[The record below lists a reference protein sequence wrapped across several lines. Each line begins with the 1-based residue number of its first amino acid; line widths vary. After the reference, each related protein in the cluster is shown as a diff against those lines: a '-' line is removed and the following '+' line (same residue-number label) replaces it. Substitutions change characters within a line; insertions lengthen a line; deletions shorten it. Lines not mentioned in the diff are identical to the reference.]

1 MIQLSELCSE
11 QIGPC
16 GFEFVRDGNVN
27 SNLKLKTKAFPWSIV
42 QREFDYLY
50 NIIVDNNLKR
60 GFEACTGV
68 GISALAAGLAMKQT
82 SGKIVT
88 LDAYIEEY
96 LENPD
101 YHGQKILNIDS
112 LAFQTVQALIAKYQ
126 LENILVPVVG
136 WTPDNVPANIEAN
149 FTEPLDYVFIDGGH
163 TPSQLLQDINVVLP
177 YTNKDTY
184 WLFHD
189 AADNVFNYQVAEFVF
204 RTIGK
209 SRVIVCPVSEG
220 CNDLAILR

>member
-1 MIQLSELCSE
+1 MIQFQELVE
-11 QIGPC
+11 TQIGPV
-16 GFEFVRDGNVN
+16 GFEMIPSGH
-27 SNLKLKTKAFPWSIV
+27 LKLRTKPVPWSVV

-82 SGKIVT
+82 NGKVVT

-96 LENPD
+96 LETPD
-101 YHGQKILNIDS
+101 YHDQKLIHLDS
-112 LAFQTVQALIAKYQ
+112 LAFQSVQALIVKYQ
-126 LENILVPVVG
+126 LEDILIPVVG

-149 FTEPLDYVFIDGGH
+149 FSEPLDYVFIDGGH
-163 TPSQLLQDINVVLP
+163 TPLQLLKDINVVLP
-177 YTNKDTY
+177 YTNKDTH

-189 AADNVFNYQVAEFVF
+189 AADNVFNQDVAEFVF
-204 RTIGK
+204 QTIGK
-209 SRVIVCPVSEG
+209 SRVIVCPSSEG
-220 CNDLAILR
+220 CNNLAILR